1 MVICE
6 HLVFDKFPE
15 GILPPQSVRG
25 AVCARA
31 KKNVLSILDQ
41 NKALEIFDTAPSQYN
56 AILKSNALHNREANM
71 HLKSVE
77 TTPNPNSMKL
87 NLDENVGAATTYTVE
102 DGNACPHYVKRL
114 LEIEGVKSIF
124 VCQDFLT
131 LNKDPRANWK
141 TILEKSAAL
150 LGGKIDSL
158 GGDEKRLSA
167 EKSGQVQVLVQT
179 YKGIPIQIKVVDS
192 KGESRVSLGERFNE
206 AAQFVQAESG
216 ADFLKERYWADYGA
230 RYGEC
235 AEIAKEVAE
244 ELQGIF
250 NLETLQRTKLE
261 ALGKEQSFSVQL
273 DTIKNWLNSSDWH
286 RRLAAIQELSLKE
299 GNEIVS
305 LLVQS
310 LSDENPQVRRL
321 CAAALGATGNIEAVK
336 PLCHSLLHDSSPGV
350 RRTAGDALSDI
361 GDSSAQ
367 ASMIESLKD
376 QNKLVRWRA
385 ARFLN
390 DLGTE
395 EALPALE
402 LAKDDSEY
410 EVQLEI
416 KAAIERI
423 QKGGQGL
430 GPVWKRIVEQE

>member
-1 MVICE
+1 
-6 HLVFDKFPE
+6 
-15 GILPPQSVRG
+15 
-25 AVCARA
+25 
-31 KKNVLSILDQ
+31 
-41 NKALEIFDTAPSQYN
+41 
-56 AILKSNALHNREANM
+56 M
-71 HLKSVE
+71 HLRSVE

-87 NLDENVGAATTYTVE
+87 NLDKNVGATTTYTIE
-102 DGNACPHYVKRL
+102 DIDACPDYVKNL

-124 VCQDFLT
+124 VCHDFLT

-141 TILEKSAAL
+141 TILEKSTAIF
-150 LGGKIDSL
+150 GGEIAPQ
-158 GGDEKRLSA
+158 GGDEMRQVA
-167 EKSGQVQVLVQT
+167 EKSGQVQVFVQT
-179 YKGIPIQIKVVDS
+179 FKGIPIQVKVVDS

-206 AAQFVQAESG
+206 AVQFVQAESG

-230 RYGEC
+230 RYGEP
-235 AEIAKEVAE
+235 ADIAKEVAE

-250 NLETLQRTKLE
+250 DLDTLERTKLE
-261 ALGKEQSFSVQL
+261 ALGKAQSFSIQL
-273 DTIKNWLNSSDWH
+273 ETIKDWLNDADWH
-286 RRLAAIQELSLKE
+286 RRLAGVQELSLKQGDE
-299 GNEIVS
+299 VVP

-321 CAAALGATGNIEAVK
+321 SAAALGATGNVEAVK
-336 PLCHSLLHDSSPGV
+336 QLCHSLLHDSSVGV

-367 ASMIESLKD
+367 SSMIESLKD

-402 LAKDDSEY
+402 LAKEDPEY

-416 KAAIERI
+416 KAAIARI

-430 GPVWKRIVEQE
+430 GPAWKRIVEQE

>member
-1 MVICE
+1 
-6 HLVFDKFPE
+6 
-15 GILPPQSVRG
+15 
-25 AVCARA
+25 
-31 KKNVLSILDQ
+31 
-41 NKALEIFDTAPSQYN
+41 
-56 AILKSNALHNREANM
+56 M
-71 HLKSVE
+71 HLKSFE

-87 NLDENVGAATTYTVE
+87 NLDEKVGAAITYTVE
-102 DGNACPHYVKRL
+102 DRDVCPDFVKNL
-114 LEIEGVKSIF
+114 LEIDGVKSIF
-124 VCQDFLT
+124 VCHDFLT

-141 TILEKSAAL
+141 TILDKSAL
-150 LGGKIDSL
+150 ILGGEIGPQ
-158 GGDEKRLSA
+158 GGDEMRQVA

-179 YKGIPIQIKVVDS
+179 FKGIPIQIKVVDS

-206 AAQFVQAESG
+206 AAQFVQAETG
-216 ADFLKERYWADYGA
+216 ADFLKERYWADHGA

-235 AEIAKEVAE
+235 EEIAKEVAE

-250 NLETLQRTKLE
+250 DLDTLERTKLE
-261 ALGKEQSFSVQL
+261 ALGKAQSISSEL
-273 DTIKNWLNSSDWH
+273 ETIKNWLNDADWH
-286 RRLAAIQELSLKE
+286 RRLAGVQELSLKE
-299 GNEIVS
+299 GDEIVS

-321 CAAALGATGNIEAVK
+321 SAAALGATGNVEAVK
-336 PLCHSLLHDSSPGV
+336 PLCHSLLHDPSVGV

-367 ASMIESLKD
+367 ASVIESLKD

-395 EALPALE
+395 DALPALE
-402 LAKDDSEY
+402 IAKDDSEF

-430 GPVWKRIVEQE
+430 GPVWKRIAEQD